1 MTASSRKITAIL
13 FAAAVVAAIAGQLA
27 GIPWLVFLCKP
38 LATILLIALALSHWL
53 ARRDP
58 YSLWLTIGLLFSLS
72 GDVALLWPE
81 RYFLAG
87 LAAFL
92 FTHIA
97 YLCALTRDAKFP
109 AHAPVWLLYLAAGA
123 ALCAILWPR
132 LAPPLHFPVAL
143 YSFAITTMA
152 AQALGR
158 FLLLRTPSSRLAA
171 IGASL
176 FLLSDALLSLDRF
189 CAPIPLSPLF
199 ILGTYYAGQWLL
211 VASLS
216 NPPPPPCV
224 YHDFIRPKD
233 DPDSECHNLQS
244 Q

>member
-1 MTASSRKITAIL
+1 MTPAFRKITAIL
-13 FAAAVVAAIAGQLA
+13 FAAAVVAVIAGQLA

-38 LATILLIALALSHWL
+38 LATILLTSIALASWLS
-53 ARRDP
+53 RRQT
-58 YSLWLTIGLLFSLS
+58 YALWLTIGLLFSLA

-97 YLCALTRDAKFP
+97 YLLALTRDAKFP
-109 AHAPVWLLYLAAGA
+109 ARVTVWLLYLAAGA

-132 LAPPLHFPVAL
+132 LAPPLHLPVVL
-143 YSFAITTMA
+143 YSFAVTTMA

-158 FLLLRTPSSRLAA
+158 FLLRRTPAA
-171 IGASL
+171 RQAAFGASL

-189 CAPIPLSPLF
+189 YAPIPFSPLL
-199 ILGTYYAGQWLL
+199 ILGTYYAAQWL
-211 VASLS
+211 VVSSLP
-216 NPPPPPCV
+216 NPAPSP
-224 YHDFIRPKD
+224 
-233 DPDSECHNLQS
+233 EATL
-244 Q
+244 